1 MSPLIGN
8 LSVFPSLDRVGWKVK
23 IAAVFPLK
31 KIQRDTSKT
40 LQLCQV
46 TSEIYHLVTH
56 FLTFMIKQQVWNF
69 QNFPPFE
76 STLALNVRRKHK
88 VMIQIIVAW
97 HVKKAIG
104 KVAKDATTTPL
115 LKP

>member
-1 MSPLIGN
+1 MEGENSRSIP
-8 LSVFPSLDRVGWKVK
+8 F
-23 IAAVFPLK
+23 K
-31 KIQRDTSKT
+31 KDTEREW
-40 LQLCQV
+40 
-46 TSEIYHLVTH
+46 SETQSHFNFAKLHRTYHLVTH

-76 STLALNVRRKHK
+76 SILALNVRRKHK